1 MNEINSFTFYRNY
14 YDLLDNLPT
23 EDKRLMLEVI
33 VDYIFRDVEPIG
45 LVKMNLAIW
54 NNIKMPLE
62 TTKRNILNGKKGGRP
77 RQEENPNENT
87 DNNPNKNPNQ
97 NPDNNPKP
105 NPKAK
110 QNNISTFLF
119 LISNFNYLQDKG
131 LLREKIE
138 EWLKYKWERKEYYK
152 ETGFK
157 SLLAKLEKATNQY
170 GVERI
175 INLIDE
181 CMANN
186 YKGIIFEKLEKQRKV
201 LAHKEELPEWFD
213 KDLKNEE
220 MSKEDATEF
229 DKLVSDITESV
240 KNINDN

>member
-77 RQEENPNENT
+77 RQEENPNN
-87 DNNPNKNPNQ
+87 NPNQ
-97 NPDNNPKP
+97 NLDNNPKS

-175 INLIDE
+175 ISLIDE

-186 YKGIIFEKLEKQRKV
+186 YKGIIFEKLEKQGKV
-201 LAHKEELPEWFD
+201 LAHKEELPDWFN
-213 KDLKNEE
+213 KNLKNEKMTE
-220 MSKEDATEF
+220 EEKEEF
-229 DKLVSDITESV
+229 DDILNSIENSISKIGV
-240 KNINDN
+240 

>member
-1 MNEINSFTFYRNY
+1 MNKINSFTFYENY
-14 YDLLDNLPT
+14 YELLDNLPT

-33 VDYIFRDVEPIG
+33 VDYMFRDVEPIG

-62 TTKRNILNGKKGGRP
+62 TTKKNILNGKKGGRP
-77 RQEENPNENT
+77 KHEENPNP
-87 DNNPNKNPNQ
+87 NPNDNPNE
-97 NPDNNPKP
+97 NPNP

-119 LISNFNYLQDKG
+119 LISNFKFLEDRG
-131 LLREKIE
+131 LLRGKIE

-157 SLLAKLEKATNQY
+157 SLLAKIEKATNLY
-170 GVERI
+170 GTENI

-181 CMANN
+181 CMASN
-186 YKGIIFEKLEKQRKV
+186 YKGIIFEKLEKQQKKHEV
-201 LAHKEELPEWFD
+201 LPEWYG
-213 KDLKNEE
+213 KNLKNEE
-220 MSKEDATEF
+220 MSKEEKDEMEELLKSF
-229 DKLVSDITESV
+229 GG
-240 KNINDN
+240 

>member
-1 MNEINSFTFYRNY
+1 MNKINSFTFYRNY

-62 TTKRNILNGKKGGRP
+62 TSKKQALNGLKGGAP
-77 RQEENPNENT
+77 IG
-87 DNNPNKNPNQ
+87 NQ
-97 NPDNNPKP
+97 NAKKNNPKTTQ
-105 NPKAK
+105 KTSQSTTQK
-110 QNNISTFLF
+110 QTNNISTFLF
-119 LISNFNYLQDKG
+119 LISNFKFLEDKG

-170 GVERI
+170 GVENI
-175 INLIDE
+175 LNLIDE
-181 CMANN
+181 CMASN
-186 YKGIIFEKLEKQRKV
+186 YKGIIFEKLEKQNKSKSAR
-201 LAHKEELPEWFD
+201 KEELPEWFG
-213 KDLKNEE
+213 KDLKNKE
-220 MSKEDATEF
+220 MTKEDEEEL
-229 DKLVSDITESV
+229 DDILNSIEEKIS
-240 KNINDN
+240 NIGG

>member
-62 TTKRNILNGKKGGRP
+62 TTKKNILNGKKGGRP
-77 RQEENPNENT
+77 RQEENPNQNPNDNPT
-87 DNNPNKNPNQ
+87 NNPNE
-97 NPDNNPKP
+97 NPKP

-119 LISNFNYLQDKG
+119 LISNFKFLEDKG

-170 GVERI
+170 GVENI
-175 INLIDE
+175 VNLIDE

-186 YKGIIFEKLEKQRKV
+186 YKGIIFEKLEKQNKSKSAR
-201 LAHKEELPEWFD
+201 KEELPEWFG

-220 MSKEDATEF
+220 MTKEDEEEL
-229 DKLVSDITESV
+229 DDILNSIEEKIS
-240 KNINDN
+240 NIGG

>member
-62 TTKRNILNGKKGGRP
+62 TTKKNILNGKKGGRP
-77 RQEENPNENT
+77 RQEKNLNQNPNDNPTNNPNE
-87 DNNPNKNPNQ
+87 
-97 NPDNNPKP
+97 NPKP

-119 LISNFNYLQDKG
+119 LISNFKFLEDKG

-170 GVERI
+170 GVENI
-175 INLIDE
+175 LNLIDE
-181 CMANN
+181 CMASN
-186 YKGIIFEKLEKQRKV
+186 YKGIIFEKLEKQNKSKPAR
-201 LAHKEELPEWFD
+201 KEELPEWFG
-213 KDLKNEE
+213 KDLKNKE
-220 MSKEDATEF
+220 MTKEDEEEL
-229 DKLVSDITESV
+229 DDILNSIEDSIS
-240 KNINDN
+240 NIGG

>member
-1 MNEINSFTFYRNY
+1 MNEINNFTFYRNY
-14 YDLLDNLPT
+14 YELLDNLPT

-33 VDYIFRDVEPIG
+33 VDYVFRDVEPIG
-45 LVKMNLAIW
+45 LEKMNLAIW

-62 TTKRNILNGKKGGRP
+62 TTKKNILNGKKGGRP
-77 RQEENPNENT
+77 KKEE
-87 DNNPNKNPNQ
+87 NPNQ
-97 NPDNNPKP
+97 NPNDNPTNNPNP

-119 LISNFNYLQDKG
+119 LISNFKFLEDRG
-131 LLREKIE
+131 LLRGKIE

-170 GVERI
+170 GVENI

-186 YKGIIFEKLEKQRKV
+186 YKGIIFEKLEKQSKSNKKDIIPTWFG
-201 LAHKEELPEWFD
+201 KE
-213 KDLKNEE
+213 
-220 MSKEDATEF
+220 TET
-229 DKLVSDITESV
+229 SDITE
-240 KNINDN
+240 KEQKEMEELINEISK

>member
-77 RQEENPNENT
+77 RQEENPNENP
-87 DNNPNKNPNQ
+87 DNNPNKNQNQ

-186 YKGIIFEKLEKQRKV
+186 YKGIIFEKLEKQGKV
-201 LAHKEELPEWFD
+201 IAHKEELPEWFNQ
-213 KDLKNEE
+213 DLKNEKMTE
-220 MSKEDATEF
+220 EEKEEF
-229 DKLVSDITESV
+229 DDILNSIENSISKIGV
-240 KNINDN
+240 

>member
-62 TTKRNILNGKKGGRP
+62 TTKKNILNGKKGGRP
-77 RQEENPNENT
+77 KKDDENPN
-87 DNNPNKNPNQ
+87 DNPNKNPN
-97 NPDNNPKP
+97 P

-119 LISNFNYLQDKG
+119 LISNFKFLEDKG

-170 GVERI
+170 GVENML
-175 INLIDE
+175 NLIDE
-181 CMANN
+181 CMASN
-186 YKGIIFEKLEKQRKV
+186 YKGIIFEKLEKQNKSKSAR
-201 LAHKEELPEWFD
+201 KEELPEWFG
-213 KDLKNEE
+213 KDLKNKE
-220 MSKEDATEF
+220 MTKEDEEEL
-229 DKLVSDITESV
+229 DDILNSIEEKIS
-240 KNINDN
+240 NIGD

>member
-62 TTKRNILNGKKGGRP
+62 TTKKNILNGKKGGRP
-77 RQEENPNENT
+77 RQEENPNQ
-87 DNNPNKNPNQ
+87 NPNDNPTN
-97 NPDNNPKP
+97 NLNENPKP

-119 LISNFNYLQDKG
+119 LISNFKFLEDKG

-170 GVERI
+170 GVENML
-175 INLIDE
+175 NLIDE
-181 CMANN
+181 CMASN
-186 YKGIIFEKLEKQRKV
+186 YKGIIFEKLDKQNKPKPVRN
-201 LAHKEELPEWFD
+201 EELPEWFG
-213 KDLKNEE
+213 KDLKNKE
-220 MSKEDATEF
+220 MTKEDEEEL
-229 DKLVSDITESV
+229 DDILNSIEEKIS
-240 KNINDN
+240 NIGG